1 MKPLAIGD
9 TVRAYDS
16 DLRTSYIEGVL
27 VDQVPNLMDR
37 ERNDW
42 VIYATRQVIMG
53 EVYTQPGLTTTPV
66 WRKFSS
72 LGPIVRHEVEA

>member
-1 MKPLAIGD
+1 MGKLVIGD

-16 DLRTSYIEGVL
+16 DCRTSYIEGVL

-42 VIYATRQVIMG
+42 VIYATRQVVSG
-53 EVYTQPGLTTTPV
+53 EVYSVPGLATTPV
-66 WRKFSS
+66 WRRA
-72 LGPIVRHEVEA
+72 LGPIVKREVAA